1 MYKERSAFPEVA
13 HFLEAQLLYTN
24 SLSRVNGLPLMD
36 PGMPLLNCHLYQRYL
51 SLQTPELIH
60 AHPSKVPSFLHLL
73 YSLQLGRNDCPLSQ
87 CFSNFSAYPNHLEN
101 QDLVARDSDSLGPA
115 SGLRMCISIKLT
127 SHILN
132 STTLSHSK
140 SI

>member
-1 MYKERSAFPEVA
+1 MYKERGVFPEVSR
-13 HFLEAQLLYTN
+13 FLEAQLMYTN
-24 SLSRVNGLPLMD
+24 ILSRVNGLPLTD
-36 PGMPLLNCHLYQRYL
+36 PGMPLLNCHLYQRSL

-60 AHPSKVPSFLHLL
+60 SHPSKAHFFLHLL
-73 YSLQLGRNDCPLSQ
+73 YILQLGRKDCPLSQ
-87 CFSNFSAYPNHLEN
+87 CFANFRVYPNHLEN
-101 QDLVARDSDSLGPA
+101 QDLIARDSDSLGPA